1 MSKKKGCFYAN
12 LQQLESFVLQIY
24 KRVVMQIFRG
34 DKHTVG
40 KDLIDLA
47 FKSVRNTFGKEGAR
61 SGCNNNGPV
70 SVCTG

>member
-1 MSKKKGCFYAN
+1 
-12 LQQLESFVLQIY
+12 
-24 KRVVMQIFRG
+24 MQIFRG

-70 SVCTG
+70 SVCAG